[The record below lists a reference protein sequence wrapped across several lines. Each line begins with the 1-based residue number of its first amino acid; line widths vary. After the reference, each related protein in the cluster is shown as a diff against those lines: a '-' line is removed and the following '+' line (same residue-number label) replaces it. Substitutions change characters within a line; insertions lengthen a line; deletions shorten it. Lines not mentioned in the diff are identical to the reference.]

1 MFKVTFL
8 CDDKYLA
15 DILRS
20 LAGKARNVEPV
31 PVVNVAQGA
40 NGHLKQDAEHTL
52 GLFLKELRKQ
62 GGDAKSVN
70 ALHAR
75 AATSACGLSPT
86 SYSYFL
92 QNAIKKGL
100 LKKGPKPGT
109 GNRQTYLWV

>member
-1 MFKVTFL
+1 MFKVNFL
-8 CDDKYLA
+8 VDDRYLA
-15 DILRS
+15 EVLRGV
-20 LAGKARNVEPV
+20 AGKARNLEVV
-31 PVVNVAQGA
+31 PVVNALEGA
-40 NGHLKQDAEHTL
+40 NGHVKQDAEHTL
-52 GLFLKELRKQ
+52 GLFLKELKKQ